1 MTGNFILPISC
12 FLLRGF
18 PVNPVIAGI
27 FAYKFP
33 TSYFL
38 PHTSYFRTAFMKVY
52 FSIDTIPAFKK
63 AVVTIGTFDGVHTGH
78 KSILEQLKREAS
90 RIGGETVIITFH
102 PHPRKVI
109 ITGQPGIQLINTI
122 DEKIELL
129 DKNGIDHLVVV
140 PFTDEFA
147 QQSPEAYIEQFLVE
161 KFRPHTVIIGYD
173 HRFGK
178 NRKGDF
184 KLLEMY
190 SDRLGF
196 NLMEISPHVIND
208 NTVSSTRIREAVLQG
223 NIDRAN
229 TLLGYDFFFEGTVID
244 GNKLGRTLGYP
255 TANLHIENEEKLIPG
270 HGIYAVEVEVRS
282 PKPEVGNSS
291 RQSPTG
297 NKQAAAHSPLTIHHS
312 RLKGMMSIGIRPT
325 IGGTDRVIEVNI
337 FDFNEAIYG
346 ATLRVYVKKY
356 LRPEV
361 KFNGLDALVEQLA
374 RDKEDSLRVLNS

>member
-1 MTGNFILPISC
+1 
-12 FLLRGF
+12 
-18 PVNPVIAGI
+18 
-27 FAYKFP
+27 
-33 TSYFL
+33 
-38 PHTSYFRTAFMKVY
+38 MKVY
-52 FSIDTIPAFKK
+52 YSIDTIPAFQK

-78 KSILEQLKREAS
+78 KSILEQLKREAD

-109 ITGQPGIQLINTI
+109 VSGQPGIQLINTI

-129 DKNGIDHLVVV
+129 HKNGINHLVVV
-140 PFTDEFA
+140 PFTDTFA

-161 KFRPHTVIIGYD
+161 KFHPHTVIIGYD

-178 NRKGDF
+178 DRKGDF
-184 KLLEMY
+184 KLLEDY
-190 SDRLGF
+190 SARLGF
-196 NLMEISPHVIND
+196 NLIEIPAHLIND

-223 NIDRAN
+223 NIERSN
-229 TLLGYDFFFEGTVID
+229 TLLGYDFFFEGTVVD

-255 TANLHIENEEKLIPG
+255 TANLHIEHEEKLIPG
-270 HGIYAVEVEVRS
+270 NGIYAVQVSIGNRS
-282 PKPEVGNSS
+282 RLSTGAI
-291 RQSPTG
+291 G
-297 NKQAAAHSPLTIHHS
+297 NKTANSPHHGDHASTIYDS
-312 RLKGMMSIGIRPT
+312 RLLQGMMSIGIRPT

-337 FDFNEAIYG
+337 FDFNEDIYG

-374 RDKEDSLRVLNS
+374 KDKEDTLRALGAN